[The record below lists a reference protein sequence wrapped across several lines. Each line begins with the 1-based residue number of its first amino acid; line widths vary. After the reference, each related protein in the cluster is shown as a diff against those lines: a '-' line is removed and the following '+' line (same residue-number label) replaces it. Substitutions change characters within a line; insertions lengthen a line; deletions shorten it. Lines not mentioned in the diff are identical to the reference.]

1 MFVVA
6 PFLSQNLET
15 MPNQNKKAAKAA
27 AEAAE
32 AAYPDDMAKADTSA
46 SMVKSFF
53 RRVSTGEIDE
63 RDIERAADDVQ
74 QSLERD
80 YPAAWEGGVKEV
92 FKKFLGR

>member
-1 MFVVA
+1 
-6 PFLSQNLET
+6 
-15 MPNQNKKAAKAA
+15 MPNRNKKASREA

-32 AAYPDDMAKADTSA
+32 AAYPDDMAKAGTSA

-63 RDIERAADDVQ
+63 RDIERAAGDVQ

-80 YPAAWEGGVKEV
+80 YSEAWEGGVREV
-92 FKKFLGR
+92 FKKFLGH